1 MMAQFIEAEVAPN
14 PVESPPL
21 AATQVHSKVGGA
33 AIGIHLAVVTV
44 WTLSEFGLEMPDPVA
59 VAVGGL
65 FGAVAGYIAKS

>member
-1 MMAQFIEAEVAPN
+1 MSEVAATPN

-44 WTLSEFGLEMPDPVA
+44 WAMSEFGLQMPDPVA
-59 VAVGGL
+59 IAVGGL